1 MFLGKLKKKSVKPG
15 LVGLTIAPNSLSL
28 SYSLPSAEGAVT
40 LSHVETMPLDSVAS
54 AGQVLKQRVTEL
66 GLEGVDTVTVL
77 ESGKYN
83 IMHVDR
89 PSVGKEELADAVKW
103 KIKDY
108 LSYPVDEAIIDTF
121 SIPGLDEHVRAA
133 GWIYAVVAQEGEIQK
148 MVDTV
153 RNAGLN
159 LVAIDIPEFCLRN
172 LVVQAP
178 ASNNQSTGLLHVQ
191 PQETLFVL
199 LRGDIMYLTRA
210 FEIGYGDVV
219 PSTGADEFDGLS
231 LEGMPSSHENAIL
244 QIQRSLDYFDSHY
257 GQASVSQLLVL
268 PNDAE
273 LSSFIESLQ
282 SNTGLSADSLRISE
296 LVELS
301 DAVDERDCNEAL
313 LAIGASLRFI
323 EGAA

>member
-1 MFLGKLKKKSVKPG
+1 LFLGKLKKKSVKPG

-28 SYSLPSAEGAVT
+28 AYSLPSDEGAVT
-40 LSHVETMPLDSVAS
+40 LSHVETIPLDSVAS
-54 AGQVLKQRVTEL
+54 AQELLRQRVKEL

-89 PSVGKEELADAVKW
+89 PGVGSEELADAVRW

-133 GWIYAVVAQEGEIQK
+133 GWIYAAVAQEREIQQL
-148 MVDTV
+148 VDIV

-172 LVVQAP
+172 LVARAP
-178 ASNNQSTGLLHVQ
+178 ASSNQSTGLLHVM

-199 LRGDIMYLTRA
+199 LRGEIMYLTRA

-219 PSTGADEFDGLS
+219 PSTSPGEFDGLS

-244 QIQRSLDYFDSHY
+244 QIQRSLDYFDSHF

-273 LSSFIESLQ
+273 LSGFIESLQ
-282 SNTGLSADSLRISE
+282 SNTGLNADSLRISE

-301 DAVDERDCNEAL
+301 DSVDERGCNNAL
-313 LAIGASLRFI
+313 LAIGASLRI
-323 EGAA
+323 LEGAA